1 MRKIALI
8 TQKGGSGKSTLSAS
22 LAVEMQA
29 TGETVFLVD
38 MDPQRSLATWARGRT
53 DRRLAGAAVGPDQL
67 DEVLA
72 SLAERGVTL
81 AIIDTP
87 ASLSA
92 ASEAAILAADLVVIP
107 VRPTVFDIWSC
118 EATWRRIRE
127 LGKDCAFV
135 LNQCSSLQGS
145 RRIREGAAALEEMGG
160 LLAPLITARV
170 EYQDAMQR
178 GLGPTELDPTG
189 PAAEEIRQLCD
200 SVRRRMALDR
210 FHQRL
215 NQIAA

>member
-53 DRRLAGAAVGPDQL
+53 DRRLAGAAVGPEQL
-67 DEVLA
+67 GEVLA
-72 SLAERGVTL
+72 SLDERGVTL

-145 RRIREGAAALEEMGG
+145 RRVREGAAVLEEMGG

-189 PAAEEIRQLCD
+189 PAADEIRQLCD

-210 FHQRL
+210 F
-215 NQIAA
+215 QIGRAHV

>member
-1 MRKIALI
+1 MRTIALV

-29 TGETVFLVD
+29 LGETVFLVD

-53 DRRLAGAAVGPDQL
+53 DRRLAGAAVGPGQL
-67 DEVLA
+67 GEVLT
-72 SLAERGVTL
+72 SLEQRGVTL
-81 AIIDTP
+81 AVIDTP

-92 ASEAAILAADLVVIP
+92 ASEAAMLAADLIIMP

-118 EATWRRIRE
+118 ETTWHHVKA

-145 RRIREGAAALEEMGG
+145 RRVREGAAALDAMGG
-160 LLAPLITARV
+160 LLQPLITARV

-189 PAAEEIRQLCD
+189 PAAQEVRQLCQ
-200 SVRRRMALDR
+200 SIRRRMARDR
-210 FHQRL
+210 FHQRGAP
-215 NQIAA
+215 IAA

>member
-1 MRKIALI
+1 MRTIALV

-22 LAVEMQA
+22 VAVEMQA
-29 TGETVFLVD
+29 RGETVFLVD
-38 MDPQRSLATWARGRT
+38 MDPQGSLATWARGRT
-53 DRRLAGAAVGPDQL
+53 DRRLAGAAVGAAQL
-67 DEVLA
+67 DQVMA
-72 SLAERGVTL
+72 SLTERGVTL

-92 ASEAAILAADLVVIP
+92 ASEAAMLAADLIVIP
-107 VRPTVFDIWSC
+107 VRPTVFDIWSS
-118 EATWRRIRE
+118 EATWQRVRD

-145 RRIREGAAALEEMGG
+145 RRIREGAAALEAMGG
-160 LLAPLITARV
+160 LLSPLITSRV
-170 EYQDAMQR
+170 EYQDAMLR

-189 PAAEEIRQLCD
+189 PAADEIRQLCD
-200 SVRRRMALDR
+200 SLRRRMALDR
-210 FHQRL
+210 FHERL